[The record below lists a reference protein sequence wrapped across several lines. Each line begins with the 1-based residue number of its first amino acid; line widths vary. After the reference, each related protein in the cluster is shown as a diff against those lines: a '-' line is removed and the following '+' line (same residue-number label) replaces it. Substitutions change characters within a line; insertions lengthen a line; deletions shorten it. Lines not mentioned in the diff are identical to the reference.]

1 MVILSISSNDSLGDF
16 VLPVLKIE
24 TFGPQW
30 VYALA
35 REYNKVPIEL

>member
-1 MVILSISSNDSLGDF
+1 MVPLSITPNDPLGDF

-24 TFGPQW
+24 SVGPQW

-35 REYNKVPIEL
+35 RGHNKVSIEL